1 MDIQKVIK
9 TNLSMKLRN
18 IVGILILIGII
29 SYTIAHSRRILVPK
43 YDERFIIILESGIIF
58 FIMILF
64 VFITSITGNHLI
76 APTTKPLFASFK
88 EFQMKDIKSVILS
101 SFAGAFVAIFWVY
114 VVRSSNIADYF
125 LSKRSVD
132 IVIILC
138 GAYLLFSEQINMK
151 KSLAFVLLLTA
162 VYLMSY

>member
-1 MDIQKVIK
+1 
-9 TNLSMKLRN
+9 
-18 IVGILILIGII
+18 
-29 SYTIAHSRRILVPK
+29 
-43 YDERFIIILESGIIF
+43 
-58 FIMILF
+58 
-64 VFITSITGNHLI
+64 
-76 APTTKPLFASFK
+76 
-88 EFQMKDIKSVILS
+88 MKDIKSVILS

-132 IVIILC
+132 LVIILC

-162 VYLMSY
+162 IYLMSY

>member
-1 MDIQKVIK
+1 MDIQKIIK

-29 SYTIAHSRRILVPK
+29 SYTIAHSRRVLVPK

-58 FIMILF
+58 
-64 VFITSITGNHLI
+64 LI

-132 IVIILC
+132 LVIILC
-138 GAYLLFSEQINMK
+138 GAYLLFSEQVNMK

-162 VYLMSY
+162 IYLMSY